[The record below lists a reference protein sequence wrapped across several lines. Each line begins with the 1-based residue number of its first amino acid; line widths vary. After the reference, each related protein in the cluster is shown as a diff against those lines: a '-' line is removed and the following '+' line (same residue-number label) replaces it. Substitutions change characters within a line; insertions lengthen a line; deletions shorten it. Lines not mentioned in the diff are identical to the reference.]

1 MTSTKKIK
9 APFKQAIKLLVSA
22 CLISGLLTGCGNSF
36 INRSGSSQS
45 DPLATQSMAEVQQ
58 LLSSAEQ
65 STGAEQD
72 ALRLDAVSILLE
84 QQNTAEAKNILQ
96 QLSPSVET
104 GSNQARYAVVQAQLA
119 LAEMNAMKAF
129 EWLDSPA
136 VINNSDSQ
144 VGKRAYAVRAE
155 AYALNKEYR
164 AAIDEVMMA
173 IPLQTE
179 REKQLSYQRLWRYLL
194 NVDSPTLDAMAANTA
209 DTLLTGYIQLANIVK
224 KSDNIESQLQAF
236 ANWQQQWPNHP
247 GHQQLPQT
255 QQLLSKASQERPQKV
270 ALLLPKNGALKVAG
284 NAIELGFYTAYY
296 HSQRSGGQVPEII
309 PYDTTSADPLALL
322 NQAAA
327 SGAQLA
333 IGPLRKD
340 AVQQLQNNAALPI
353 PVMALN
359 YANRGQ
365 QAGNRPFYQFGL
377 SADDEA
383 RQAARQAIHDG
394 HRFAVVITPDSDWA
408 VRASEAFQQE
418 LQSLGGEV
426 VGVGRFNEANN
437 NYKAV
442 IGRLMNV
449 NASSARALEI
459 QRLAGKEVEFSGRRR
474 QDVDFVFLAASASQS
489 RLVKPFLAYHFA
501 GDLPVYATANVF
513 SGTVNPQIDHDLNNI
528 RFTGMPWLN
537 DDFSDP
543 LKAEIIKARQNNGTS
558 YAQLFALGIDAFR
571 LYDRLGQLASL
582 SGTQI
587 NGASGSLTMN
597 TYQEIERTQPWYI
610 FKAGKPQRLP
620 TMTFNQPSTQ

>member
-1 MTSTKKIK
+1 MTSTIKIK
-9 APFKQAIKLLVSA
+9 TPLKKAIKSLVSV
-22 CLISGLLTGCGNSF
+22 CLISGLLAGCGNSF
-36 INRSGSSQS
+36 LNRSGNTQS
-45 DPLATQSMAEVQQ
+45 DPLATQSMAKVQQ

-65 STGAEQD
+65 STGEEQD

-84 QQNTAEAKNILQ
+84 QQKTEEAKNILQ
-96 QLSPSVET
+96 QLSPNAQT
-104 GSNQARYAVVQAQLA
+104 GSNQGRYAVVQAQLA
-119 LAEMNAMKAF
+119 LADMNAMKAF
-129 EWLDSPA
+129 DWLDSPA

-144 VGKRAYAVRAE
+144 VGMRAYAVRAE

-164 AAIDEVMMA
+164 AAIDEIMLA

-179 REKQLSYQRLWRYLL
+179 REKQLSYQKLWRYLL
-194 NVDSPTLDAMAANTA
+194 NVDSPTLDAMAANTS

-224 KSDNIESQLQAF
+224 ASDNIETQLQAF

-255 QQLLSKASQERPQKV
+255 QQLLSKASQERPRKV
-270 ALLLPKNGALKVAG
+270 ALLLPRNGALKVAG
-284 NAIELGFYTAYY
+284 NAIEKGFFTAYF
-296 HSQRSGGQVPEII
+296 HAQRSGAQVPEIT
-309 PYDTTSADPLALL
+309 PYDTTSVDPLAIL

-327 SGAQLA
+327 EGAQLA
-333 IGPLRKD
+333 IGPLRKE

-353 PVMALN
+353 PIMALN

-365 QAGNRPFYQFGL
+365 AAGNRPFYQFGL

-394 HRFAVVITPDSDWA
+394 HRFAVVVTPESDWA
-408 VRASEAFQQE
+408 IRASEAFQQE

-426 VGVGRFNEANN
+426 VGIGRFNEANN

-449 NASSARALEI
+449 NASNARALEI
-459 QRLAGKEVEFSGRRR
+459 QRLAGKDVQFSGRRR
-474 QDVDFVFLAASASQS
+474 QDVDFVFLAASATQS
-489 RLVKPFLAYHFA
+489 RLVKPFLAYYFA

-513 SGTVNPQIDHDLNNI
+513 SGVVNPQIDHDLNNI

-537 DDFSDP
+537 DDFNDP
-543 LKAEIIKARQNNGTS
+543 LKDQIIEARRKNGTS
-558 YAQLFALGIDAFR
+558 YAQLYVLGIDAFR
-571 LYDRLGQLASL
+571 LYDRLSQLASL

-587 NGASGSLTMN
+587 SGASGSLTMN
-597 TYQEIERTQPWYI
+597 QYQEIERTQPWYI
-610 FKAGKPQRLP
+610 FKAGEPQRLP
-620 TMTFNQPSTQ
+620 SMTINQRSAQ